1 MRGFS
6 IEMLM
11 PRAPIMVDSLFHYK
25 PCGNHDSTIS
35 VTLKQKNAKITQ
47 KIKTR
52 AQRTIFFK
60 LKRNVKIN
68 DKSAK
73 RIWG

>member
-1 MRGFS
+1 MIYFTINLVETCDS
-6 IEMLM
+6 I
-11 PRAPIMVDSLFHYK
+11 
-25 PCGNHDSTIS
+25 IS

-52 AQRTIFFK
+52 EQRTIFFK

-73 RIWG
+73 RI

>member
-1 MRGFS
+1 MNYFTINLVETYDS
-6 IEMLM
+6 I
-11 PRAPIMVDSLFHYK
+11 
-25 PCGNHDSTIS
+25 IS

-52 AQRTIFFK
+52 EQRTIFFK

-73 RIWG
+73 RI